1 MYLSTAETIHTQIY
15 VEILHTEK
23 LMDLERGGRL
33 SLNAGFFNI
42 NFSAPDVGDVPN
54 LFGGLFSLLKR

>member
-1 MYLSTAETIHTQIY
+1 

-23 LMDLERGGRL
+23 LMDLERGKIVLEYR
-33 SLNAGFFNI
+33 FFNI

-54 LFGGLFSLLKR
+54 LF

>member
-1 MYLSTAETIHTQIY
+1 MENGMYLSTAQTIHTQIY

-23 LMDLERGGRL
+23 LMDLERGKIVLEYR
-33 SLNAGFFNI
+33 FFNI

-54 LFGGLFSLLKR
+54 LF